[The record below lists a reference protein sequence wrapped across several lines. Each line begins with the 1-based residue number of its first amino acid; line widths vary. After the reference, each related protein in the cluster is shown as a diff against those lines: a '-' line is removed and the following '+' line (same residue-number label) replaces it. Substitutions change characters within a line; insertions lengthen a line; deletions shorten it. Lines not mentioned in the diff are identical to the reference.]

1 MTARDVQPAD
11 GAAQVPPP
19 ASPAA
24 RIWLV
29 AGGGWIGRGVQVAAQ
44 LVSVR
49 ILTDS
54 LGTDGYGAFAVLA
67 SLVGWLALTDFS
79 IAVSVQ
85 NYLSERRAAGEAAD
99 DVVVTGAVLSAAAA
113 LLAATLALLAGPWLA
128 GLLLGNFSFLSPQ
141 ERTLAFFAIVLPG
154 IGTALGNLGYRIWFA
169 QHRGYLSNLLPAAG
183 TVLGTAGI
191 WVLAHV
197 QPPNALAWNTLVFYA
212 PLTLLALGSLI
223 GLARVARRSHGVQPR
238 LFRPILRRSAS
249 FWLFGIAAALVLQVD
264 YIIIAQILPP
274 QDIVIYNITSKIFA
288 LVFFVYTALLQAI
301 WPVCSEAIARDD
313 WAQVFSTTRKYLA
326 IGIGFALACGAGFL
340 LVNRWVVALIAPT
353 LGTQIPSVVV
363 VLFTLYISIRIW
375 TDTFGMVLQSMNYL
389 RVFWIAVPLQA
400 ALSIGLQIAGARLLG
415 LPGVI
420 IALSLC
426 FLLTVAWI
434 LPVTCRRLA
443 RLNTGTFKAG

>member
-1 MTARDVQPAD
+1 MTSSEVPA
-11 GAAQVPPP
+11 AAAAEPVSP
-19 ASPAA
+19 ATPAA

-29 AGGGWIGRGVQVAAQ
+29 AGGGWVGRGVQVAAQ
-44 LVSVR
+44 LVSIR

-67 SLVGWLALTDFS
+67 SLVGWLALADFS

-85 NYLSERRAAGEAAD
+85 NYLSERRAAGEPAD
-99 DVVVTGAVLSAAAA
+99 DVIVTGAALSVGAAVLVAAI
-113 LLAATLALLAGPWLA
+113 ALLAGPWLA
-128 GLLLGNFSFLSPQ
+128 GMLLGNFSFLSPS
-141 ERTLAFFAIVLPG
+141 ERTLAFFAMVLPG
-154 IGTALGNLGYRIWFA
+154 IGAALGNVGYRIWFA

-191 WVLAHV
+191 WVLARI
-197 QPPNALAWNTLVFYA
+197 QPPNALAWNTFVFYA
-212 PLTLLALGSLI
+212 PLAVLALGSLA
-223 GLARVARRSHGVQPR
+223 GLTRTALRRQVLR
-238 LFRPILRRSAS
+238 ADLIKPILRRSSS

-264 YIIIAQILPP
+264 YIIIAQVLPP
-274 QDIVIYNITSKIFA
+274 QDIVVYNITSKIFA

-313 WAQVFSTTRKYLA
+313 WAHVFSTTRKYLA
-326 IGIGFALACGAGFL
+326 IGIGFALVCGAGFL
-340 LVNRWVVALIAPT
+340 LVNRLIVALIAPT
-353 LGTQIPSVVV
+353 LGAPIPSVVV
-363 VLFTLYISIRIW
+363 VLFTIYIAIRIW

-400 ALSIGLQIAGARLLG
+400 MLSIGLQIAGARLFG

-426 FLLTVAWI
+426 FVLTVAWI
-434 LPVTCRRLA
+434 LPITCLRLA
-443 RLNTGTFKAG
+443 RSRTGSLKAG